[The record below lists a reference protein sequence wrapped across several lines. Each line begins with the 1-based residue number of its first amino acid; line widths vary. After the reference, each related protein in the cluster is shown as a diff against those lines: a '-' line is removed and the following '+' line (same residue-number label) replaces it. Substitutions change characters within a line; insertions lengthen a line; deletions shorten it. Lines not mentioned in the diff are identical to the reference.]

1 MTKPTYSKPS
11 EVTADGGRVQMDG
24 PGEVDVAFTPEAAE
38 ETARR
43 LARAAG
49 SARGQV
55 PDVDAG
61 ENGASLGGSGQEG

>member
-43 LARAAG
+43 LAQAAG

-55 PDVDAG
+55 PDDYAG
-61 ENGASLGGSGQEG
+61 EPDNGLTGPSQET